1 MKSLSDRSKNLKNHY
16 VSHEEAAF
24 LKESA
29 NQLNSWDLTQRQT
42 CDLELIL
49 NGGFSPLCGFMDEEE
64 YTSVVSNQRLT
75 TGAFWPIPIT
85 LDVDQAFADKLQAG
99 EEIALRDPEGMLIAL
114 LAVSDVYTPDLSR
127 ELNALYGDA
136 GLDHPGVYF
145 VHEHVNGVYIGG
157 SLRGVEAP
165 LHHDFRKLRDSPSEL
180 RDRFAKMGWK
190 RIIGFQTRR
199 PLHRREVNQT
209 FRAAR
214 LAEANL
220 LIHPAVGDLTTE
232 EPYLYA
238 RVNCFEH
245 VVKHYPVQTT
255 DLTLTP
261 LFPRN
266 AGILDILLHA
276 IVLKNSGCTHFMVNE
291 NYLNS
296 ELEEPL
302 YDFDEVEQRVKG
314 EYEALLG
321 IDLVHNE
328 KMVYAEKRG
337 GYVSVSELPQAEMP
351 EMISDEDLRNR
362 LNRGLEVPDWYS
374 YPEVIK
380 EVRKVV
386 KSPVEQGLT
395 VFFTGLSGSGKSSI
409 ANALLVKL
417 MEIGGRSVTLLD
429 GDIVRQNLSSE
440 LGFSRQHRDINI
452 RRIGY
457 VASEITKHGG
467 VAICA
472 PIAPY
477 EATRAFVRDMVSK
490 VGGFVEVYVSTSLAE
505 CERRD
510 RKGLYARA
518 RAGIIREFTG
528 ISDPYEVPEDSE
540 LRIDTEGIHAEEAA
554 QEVILKLERMGFVS
568 LQSSA
573 YGWSL

>member
-1 MKSLSDRSKNLKNHY
+1 MKSLSDRSKNLNKFY
-16 VSHEEAAF
+16 VSQEEAAF

-49 NGGFSPLCGFMDEEE
+49 NGGFSPLDGFMGEKE
-64 YTSVVSNQRLT
+64 YTLVVSSQQLT

-145 VHEHVNGVYIGG
+145 VHEHVNDILVGG

-165 LHHDFRKLRDSPSEL
+165 LHHDFRKLRDNPMEL

-351 EMISDEDLRNR
+351 QIISDEDLRNR

>member
-1 MKSLSDRSKNLKNHY
+1 MKALRNQNQVLKDLY
-16 VSHEEAAF
+16 VSPDEAAQ
-24 LKESA
+24 LSEYA

-49 NGGFSPLCGFMDEEE
+49 NGGFSPLNGFMNEKE
-64 YTSVVSNQRLT
+64 YLSVLANLSLPA
-75 TGAFWPIPIT
+75 GSFWPIPIT
-85 LDVDQAFADKLQAG
+85 LDVDRPFADKLQRG
-99 EEIALRDPEGMLIAL
+99 EEVALRDPEGVLVAL
-114 LAVSDVYTPDLSR
+114 LKVNDIFGPDKNS
-127 ELNALYGDA
+127 ESAALYGDF

-145 VHEHVNGVYIGG
+145 LHEQVKDVYVGG
-157 SLRGVEAP
+157 IVRGIDAP
-165 LHHDFRKLRDSPSEL
+165 VHHDFRKLRDDPGEL
-180 RDRFAKMGWK
+180 RSRFNEMGWK

-220 LIHPAVGDLTTE
+220 LIHPAVGDLTQD

-238 RVNCFEH
+238 RVNCYEH
-245 VVKHYPVQTT
+245 VLEHYPGQTSE
-255 DLTLTP
+255 LSLTP

-266 AGILDILLHA
+266 AGVLDILLHA
-276 IVLKNSGCTHFMVNE
+276 IVQKNSGCTHFMVNE

-296 ELEEPL
+296 ELEQSF
-302 YDFDEVEQRVKG
+302 YDFDLVEQQVKD
-314 EYEALLG
+314 EYEVLLG
-321 IDLVHNE
+321 IELVRNE

-337 GYVSVSELPQAEMP
+337 GYVPVKELSPSEMP
-351 EMISDEDLRNR
+351 EIISDEDLRNR
-362 LNRGLEVPDWYS
+362 LNQGLEVPVWYS
-374 YPEVIK
+374 YPEVIR

-386 KSPVEQGLT
+386 KSPVEQGMT

-409 ANALLVKL
+409 ANVLLVKM

-429 GDIVRQNLSSE
+429 GDVVRQNLSSE
-440 LGFSRQHRDINI
+440 LGFSREHRDINI

-467 VAICA
+467 MAICA

-477 EATRAFVRDMVSK
+477 EATRSFVRDMVRK
-490 VGGFVEVYVSTSLAE
+490 VGGFIEVHVSTSLEE

-528 ISDPYEVPEDSE
+528 ISDPYEVPEDPE
-540 LRIDTEGIHAEEAA
+540 LCIDTEGIQAESAA
-554 QEVILKLERMGFVS
+554 QEIILKLERMGFIS

>member
-1 MKSLSDRSKNLKNHY
+1 MLR
-16 VSHEEAAF
+16 
-24 LKESA
+24 ESA

-49 NGGFSPLCGFMDEEE
+49 NGGFSPLDGFMAEMD
-64 YTSVVSNQRLT
+64 YTSVVTSQRLT
-75 TGAFWPIPIT
+75 TGAFWPLPVT
-85 LDVDQAFADKLQAG
+85 LDVDQPFAEKLQTG
-99 EEIALRDPEGMLIAL
+99 EEIALRDPEGVLVAL
-114 LAVSDVYTPDLSR
+114 LNVGDIFSPDKNLESTT
-127 ELNALYGDA
+127 LYGDF

-145 VHEHVNGVYIGG
+145 LHEHVNDVYVGG
-157 SLRGVEAP
+157 SLRGIAAP
-165 LHHDFRKLRDSPSEL
+165 LHHDFRKLRDSPMEL
-180 RDRFAKMGWK
+180 RHRFIKTGWK

-220 LIHPAVGDLTTE
+220 LIHPAVGDLTE
-232 EPYLYA
+232 DEPYLYA
-238 RVNCFEH
+238 RVNCYRH
-245 VVKHYPVQTT
+245 VLQHYPGQTT
-255 DLTLTP
+255 DLSLTP

-276 IVLKNSGCTHFMVNE
+276 IVQKNSGCTHFMVNE

-302 YDFDEVEQRVKG
+302 YDFDEVEQRVKDD
-314 EYEALLG
+314 YEALLG
-321 IDLVHNE
+321 IDLVHPE
-328 KMVYAEKRG
+328 KMIYAEKSG
-337 GYVSVSELPQAEMP
+337 GYVPVGDLTQAEMP
-351 EMISDEDLRNR
+351 QMISDEDLRNR
-362 LNRGLEVPDWYS
+362 LNSGLEVPPWYS
-374 YPEVIK
+374 YPEVIR

-386 KSPVEQGLT
+386 KSPAEQGVT

-409 ANALLVKL
+409 ANALLVKM

-467 VAICA
+467 TAICA

-477 EATRAFVRDMVSK
+477 AATRAFVRDMVSK
-490 VGGFVEVYVSTSLAE
+490 VGGFVEVYVSTSLEE

-528 ISDPYEVPEDSE
+528 ISDPYEVPENSE
-540 LRIDTEGIHAEEAA
+540 LKIDTEGIQAEEAA
-554 QEVILKLERMGFVS
+554 QEIILKLERMGFINI
-568 LQSSA
+568 QSSA